1 VKPPAPVSTPPV
13 SILTPLS
20 GIDDGLEA
28 NLRAAFAQD
37 YPDFEI
43 LFAAP
48 EERDPAVA
56 VARKLMAEHPAVPSR
71 LIVTGESPYANRK
84 VYSLERMQ
92 AEARYDLLVMNDSDI
107 RIPRNMLRVA
117 AAEFQDDGVGL
128 ATCPYRAVPAPS
140 LWSVTEALGLNTHF
154 LAGVLTARKL
164 EGMKF
169 ALGPSIVARRSVIEE
184 IGGWSRLKDY
194 LAEDFVLGNLAHKAG
209 HRVLLS
215 SCRVLHF
222 IGGAGFRATMAHRIR
237 WARSTR
243 RSRPKGYYGE
253 VFTSPLLPV
262 VACLLWR
269 PDLWPL
275 AALTTVLRGVSAWC
289 TASWVLED
297 PLFRRRW
304 WLLPVEELLK
314 TLVWIIGFAGNHVVW
329 RGHKYYLHRDGQF
342 HQARR

>member
-84 VYSLERMQ
+84 VYSLERMH
-92 AEARYDLLVMNDSDI
+92 AEARHDLLVMNDSDI
-107 RIPRNMLRVA
+107 QADRNMLRVA
-117 AAEFQDDGVGL
+117 AAEFQDERVGL
-128 ATCPYRAVPAPS
+128 ATCPYRAVPAGN
-140 LWSVTEALGLNTHF
+140 LWSVTEALGMNTHF
-154 LAGVLTARKL
+154 LAGVLTARML

-169 ALGPSIVARRSVIEE
+169 ALGPSIIARRRVIDE

-289 TASWVLED
+289 TAAWVLED

-342 HQARR
+342 HQARQ